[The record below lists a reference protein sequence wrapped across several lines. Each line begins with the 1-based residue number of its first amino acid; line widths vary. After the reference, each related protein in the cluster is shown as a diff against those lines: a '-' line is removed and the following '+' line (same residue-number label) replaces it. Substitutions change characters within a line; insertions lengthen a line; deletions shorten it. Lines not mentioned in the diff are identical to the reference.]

1 MASIFYLSRVNL
13 LSSRTHVHNISKTCE
28 SLTKIKN
35 IEMTLVSSSFSLN
48 KEEIQGFLK
57 EHSIKQEFPIVILDS
72 LSNYFKD
79 SRFRLFNWLGVILDN
94 FILIKFLFCRRKQ
107 IDIIYFRDQ
116 HIFLAII
123 FGKYFLGKPVFFEV
137 HAAKRKKHTQ
147 ILLNLMARISNGV
160 IAISWALKKYY
171 ERFNQNIIVAFCL
184 AVEIENFPYDK
195 NRKELRKE
203 LDLPLDKIIVGYA
216 GRLDLVGSH
225 GNYEIDKVVKA
236 LKFLPQNILF
246 LIIGVKEKEAKLLE
260 KIAENIGVG
269 SRIKVYPRLSRLKIP
284 AYLLSFDILV
294 IPKLGDLPGDS
305 PAKMFEYLAT
315 KRPIIA
321 AKTEPVSEVLQHGSN
336 SLLVFS
342 NTSNEWA
349 KTIQRV
355 IDNKELSDRISQNG
369 FEDSK
374 KYTWE
379 RRAEKISE
387 FVRTVEK

>member
-1 MASIFYLSRVNL
+1 MISIFYLSRVNL

-35 IEMTLVSSSFSLN
+35 IELTLVSSSFSLN

-79 SRFRLFNWLGVILDN
+79 SRFRPFNWLGVILDN
-94 FILIKFLFCRRKQ
+94 FTLIKFLFLRRKQ

-147 ILLNLMARISNGV
+147 VLLNLMVMISNGV

-171 ERFNQNIIVAFCL
+171 ERLNSNIMVAFCF
-184 AVEIENFPYDK
+184 AAEIENFPFHK
-195 NRKELRKE
+195 NREELRRE
-203 LDLPLDKIIVGYA
+203 LKLPLNKIIIGYA
-216 GRLDLVGSH
+216 GRIDLIGCHS
-225 GNYEIDKVVKA
+225 NYEIDKIVKA
-236 LKFLPQNILF
+236 LKFLPQNVLF
-246 LIIGVKEKEAKLLE
+246 VIIGAQDKEAKLL
-260 KIAENIGVG
+260 AGP
-269 SRIKVYPRLSRLKIP
+269 RIKVYPRLSRLKIF
-284 AYLLSFDILV
+284 AYLLAFDILV

-315 KRPIIA
+315 KRPIVA
-321 AKTEPVSEVLQHGSN
+321 AKTEMVSEVLKHQEN
-336 SLLVFS
+336 ALLVFS
-342 NTSNEWA
+342 NTADEWA
-349 KTIQRV
+349 KAIQRV
-355 IDNKELSDRISQNG
+355 IDNKQLSGRISQQAL
-369 FEDSK
+369 EDSK
-374 KYTWE
+374 KYTWQK
-379 RRAEKISE
+379 RAEKISE
-387 FVRTVEK
+387 FLEKQ